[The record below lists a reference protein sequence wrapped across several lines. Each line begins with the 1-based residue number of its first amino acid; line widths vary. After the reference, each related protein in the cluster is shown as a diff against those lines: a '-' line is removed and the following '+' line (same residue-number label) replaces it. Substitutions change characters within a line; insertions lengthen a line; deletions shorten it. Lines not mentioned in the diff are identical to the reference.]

1 MFGDKAFLG
10 GMVASP
16 IQGMSNDCAHLV
28 VETVAFE
35 HNINVQLAS
44 TLTDFCDVSV
54 KSWDVDMANGG
65 SLPDWMDWQDGT
77 DFMQMQRPLD
87 VESTQLRIRALLDNG
102 RTATSNVEIDLR
114 TGAVS
119 QVGETITQAQTLDEQ
134 LKLEAR
140 NIAEGDSD
148 LLKALAG

>member
-1 MFGDKAFLG
+1 
-10 GMVASP
+10 
-16 IQGMSNDCAHLV
+16 
-28 VETVAFE
+28 
-35 HNINVQLAS
+35 
-44 TLTDFCDVSV
+44 
-54 KSWDVDMANGG
+54 MANGG
-65 SLPDWMDWQDGT
+65 SLPEWMDWQDGA

-87 VESTQLRIRALLDNG
+87 VESTRLRVRALLDNG

-119 QVGETITQAQTLDEQ
+119 QVGEAITQTQTLDEQ

>member
-1 MFGDKAFLG
+1 M
-10 GMVASP
+10 
-16 IQGMSNDCAHLV
+16 
-28 VETVAFE
+28 
-35 HNINVQLAS
+35 
-44 TLTDFCDVSV
+44 TDFCDVSV

-65 SLPDWMDWQDGT
+65 SLPDWMDWQDGA

-87 VESTQLRIRALLDNG
+87 VESTRLRVRALLDNG

-114 TGAVS
+114 TGTVS
-119 QVGETITQAQTLDEQ
+119 QVGEAITQAQTLDEQ